1 MSLSEFQEIVEDFDI
16 LDDWEDKYR
25 YIIDLG
31 KKIEPLDDALKN
43 ETTKVEG
50 CASQVWLTYKLTG
63 TGQSKNVVFNGESD
77 ALIVK
82 GLIAI
87 ILTLFNGTEVNQCKN
102 IDALMELSKLGLQ
115 EHLSS
120 QRANGLRAMIDKI
133 TVITAN
139 L

>member
-1 MSLSEFQEIVEDFDI
+1 MSLSEFQEIIEDFDI

-102 IDALMELSKLGLQ
+102 IDALAELSKLGLQ